1 MANVYPKTPERR
13 IAPRVSF
20 TGHLRIRKP
29 RIIHATGSDLAA
41 TGITIVVQQP
51 LPEGS
56 PVELELFGG
65 TTHVDGTVHQVSQA
79 LRGYRMGV
87 EFREQHPEIVAKAM
101 STRF

>member
-1 MANVYPKTPERR
+1 MATQFNNSAERR
-13 IAPRVSF
+13 TTPRIAY

-29 RIIHATGSDLAA
+29 RLIHATGADLAA

-65 TTHVDGTVHQVSQA
+65 TTHVDGTVHKVSQS
-79 LRGYRMGV
+79 LRGYRVGV
-87 EFREQHPEIVAKAM
+87 EFLERHPEIVAKAVT
-101 STRF
+101 SRF